1 MNIVDIIEKKKHGKR
16 ITREEINFLVEGYV
30 NDKVPDYQIAA
41 LLMAVWFSGMD
52 EQETTDLTLSM
63 VASGD
68 TVDLSSI
75 PGIKVDKHSTGGVAD
90 TTTLILGPL
99 VAACGGKMAKMSGR
113 GLGHTGGTLDKLESI
128 PGFSVNRTMEQF
140 IHDVSTIGLSVIG
153 QTQNLVPADKKLY
166 ALRDVTGTVDNL
178 SLIAASIMSKKIAAG
193 SDAILLDVKT
203 GSGAFMK
210 DEKEAVELAK
220 RMVEIGNLAGRTTE
234 AIVTNMDQPLG
245 NAVGNALEVWEALE
259 ILGGEYEGDL
269 LAVSYALARRM
280 LILGGQASSE
290 DEAQGLL
297 EEALLSGRALKKMEE
312 MIEVQGG
319 NPKVLRDRTLLPQA
333 EEIVELP
340 SDREGYLRGMDASEI
355 GRAAQM
361 LGAGRTKKEDPLDYA
376 VGIWMK
382 KRLGDRVIMGEPIAE
397 LYLNSKEHKDAAEET
412 VLKALEIG
420 IEKPKQRPLLYR
432 VLD

>member
-297 EEALLSGRALKKMEE
+297 EEALHSGRALKKMEE

-319 NPKVLRDRTLLPQA
+319 NPEVLRDRTLLPQA

-340 SDREGYLRGMDASEI
+340 SDREGYLQGMDASEI

-361 LGAGRTKKEDPLDYA
+361 LGAGRNKKEDTLDYA

-382 KRLGDRVIMGEPIAE
+382 KRLGDRVTMGEPIAE

-420 IEKPKQRPLLYR
+420 IEKPGQRPLLYR